1 MILSPHGGYRGTV
14 TAMARINWASKS
26 LAQALAV
33 LGLGTLLGFA
43 VMTMADGLLRFFLA
57 RPIDAV
63 RDVGGLVAAFAVAC
77 CIPVAIVE
85 RSNITIRFL
94 TSFIGQRAGRI
105 ADGAAAVLVEIVLI
119 LMTWQFVI
127 FAKQAQATGT
137 ATWMLRIP
145 AAPFWWAVAFMVGIS
160 ALLQVVVAVQILRGD
175 HPGRRPEIAG

>member
-1 MILSPHGGYRGTV
+1 MVLRPDVGTAGAV
-14 TAMARINWASKS
+14 AAMTGIDRAAKIV
-26 LAQALAV
+26 AQALAV
-33 LGLGTLLGFA
+33 LGLGALLCFA
-43 VMTMADGLLRFFLA
+43 LMTMADGLLRFFFA

-94 TSFIGQRAGRI
+94 SSLAGPRAGRI
-105 ADGAAAVLVEIVLI
+105 ADSAAAILVEIILL
-119 LMTWQFVI
+119 LMTWQFVL

-145 AAPFWWAVAFMVGIS
+145 AAPIWGAVAAILGIS
-160 ALLQVVVAVQILRGD
+160 ALLQIVVGIKVARGD
-175 HPGRRPEIAG
+175 YRDGRTEMTG

>member
-1 MILSPHGGYRGTV
+1 MIVPPYGGGWTV
-14 TAMARINWASKS
+14 TAMARIDRATKL

-33 LGLGTLLGFA
+33 LGLGALLCFA
-43 VMTMADGLLRFFLA
+43 VMTMADGLLRFFFA

-94 TSFIGQRAGRI
+94 SAIVGPRAGRV
-105 ADGAAAVLVEIVLI
+105 ADVAAAILVEIVLM
-119 LMTWQFVI
+119 LMTWQFVV
-127 FAKQAQATGT
+127 FANQARVTGT

-145 AAPFWWAVAFMVGIS
+145 TAPVWGAVALILGIS
-160 ALLQVVVAVQILRGD
+160 AVLQIVVGVKILRGD
-175 HPGRRPEIAG
+175 YPDAHPEISG